1 MDIRRAASGDK
12 HNPAFGSSEGTQGSP
27 SRLLRKIQA
36 VIPGRC
42 ESIEPGISRFPDVQL
57 HI

>member
-1 MDIRRAASGDK
+1 LHRSGDEC
-12 HNPAFGSSEGTQGSP
+12 SDEVVS
-27 SRLLRKIQA
+27 

-42 ESIEPGISRFPDVQL
+42 ESIEPGISRFPDVQA